1 MNKTGIVVGGIVIA
15 VIVVGLIIY
24 NLGSTPAS
32 QTATTTP
39 TGGATTTPIG
49 ETRTPAAPI
58 VVTNSAATPYDTAV
72 VVSGTVIPNGAF
84 TNYWYEY
91 GTTES
96 LGSKTA
102 NQSVG
107 SGYVPFS
114 APIFISGLTKST
126 TYFFRLSAENQFGKV
141 VGNEYTFQ
149 TTSSTPAPV
158 GGVPT
163 VKTIA
168 AGDITRATANLQ
180 AAVTPNKASTTYWF
194 EYGKTASLGS
204 ITSFQSVGDG
214 SASLPAAAVLSSLD
228 PSTNY
233 FFRIDAQNQFGTV
246 NGSILTFKTL
256 GPVSAA
262 PTADTKNV
270 SAIATTSATLHGSVN
285 PIGEETT
292 YWFEYSTGSLLGSLL
307 PQTTSHTSAGAGSNA
322 VAVTADITGLTTK
335 TTYNYRLV
343 AQNSTGITKGASAS
357 FKTK

>member
-39 TGGATTTPIG
+39 TGTATTTQVG
-49 ETRTPAAPI
+49 ETRTPSAPT
-58 VVTNSAATPYDTAV
+58 VVTNSAASPFDTAV
-72 VVSGTVIPNGAF
+72 VVSGTVTPNGAF

-102 NQSVG
+102 NQNVG

-114 APIFISGLTKST
+114 APIFITGLTKNT
-126 TYFFRLSAENQFGKV
+126 TYFFRLAAENQFGKV
-141 VGNEYTFQ
+141 VGNQYTFQ
-149 TTSSTPAPV
+149 TTSGTPAPV
-158 GGVPT
+158 GAVPT

-168 AGDITRATANLQ
+168 ASGITRVAANLQ
-180 AAVTPNKASTTYWF
+180 ATIVPNKASTTYWF
-194 EYGKTASLGS
+194 EYGKTQSLGS

-214 SASLPAAAVLSSLD
+214 SVSVPASASLPSLD

-262 PTADTKNV
+262 PSVETKNV
-270 SAIATTSATLHGSVN
+270 SAVATSTATMHGSVN
-285 PIGEETT
+285 PNGEETT
-292 YWFEYSTGSLLGSLL
+292 YWFEYSTNSLLGSIV
-307 PQTTSHTSAGAGSNA
+307 PQSTTHTSAGATSSV
-322 VAVTADITGLTTK
+322 VAVTSDISVLTSK

-343 AQNSTGITKGASAS
+343 AQNSAGITKGASAS